1 MEAEKK
7 GIESLKKIASEV
19 DAIIELGI
27 EIGKGGLNKD
37 DVVHFPAVVERV
49 KAIVAL
55 APAIKEAQEELK
67 DIDLSEGIEFA
78 IHAAKEV
85 QD

>member
-1 MEAEKK
+1 MEKK
-7 GIESLKKIASEV
+7 GIEALKKIMAEIDS
-19 DAIIELGI
+19 DIELGI

-37 DVVHFPAVVERV
+37 DIAHVPKLVERV

-55 APAIKEAQEELK
+55 IPELKEAEAELK
-67 DIDLSEGIEFA
+67 DLDLAEGVELA
-78 IHAAKEV
+78 IQAVKEI